1 MAATQQAFKCTH
13 HDWLLQRGY
22 QFHTSKFPLITGSEV
37 YYQKAFNGLY
47 INVQVYDFT
56 ELMNTEHFRYEIAAQ
71 LNGTL
76 TMNVLVF
83 TLFDGNL
90 IDKLAS
96 IETYIQQLN
105 LQFEQVVF

>member
-1 MAATQQAFKCTH
+1 MAAKQRAFKCTH
-13 HDWLLQRGY
+13 HNWLIERGY
-22 QFHTSKFPLITGSEV
+22 TFHVSKYPSITHCEV
-37 YYQKAFNGLY
+37 FYQKAFDDLHV
-47 INVQVYDFT
+47 NVQVHDFAHYSDSR
-56 ELMNTEHFRYEIAAQ
+56 HFRYEIAAQ

-96 IETYIQQLN
+96 VETYIQQLN
-105 LQFEQVVF
+105 LQFAQVVF